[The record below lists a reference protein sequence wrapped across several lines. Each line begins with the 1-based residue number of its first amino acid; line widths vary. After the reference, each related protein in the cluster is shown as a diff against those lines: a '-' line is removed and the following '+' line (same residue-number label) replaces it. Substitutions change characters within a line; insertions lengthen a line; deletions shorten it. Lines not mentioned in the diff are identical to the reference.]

1 MIYRCTNQECFM
13 ESLVVDLEQEKDLS
27 CPYCS
32 TGLECCGVEVPE
44 LEDLTPEERRY
55 LEIEELDAANFERMS
70 YGELTPEEGGIRDHS
85 FDTITYNE
93 AGEPNG
99 YC

>member
-1 MIYRCTNQECFM
+1 MIYRCTNKECFM
-13 ESLVVDLEQEKDLS
+13 ESLVVDLEQEKELS

-55 LEIEELDAANFERMS
+55 LEIEELDTANFERMA
-70 YGELTPEEGGIRDHS
+70 YGELTPDEGGIRDCS
-85 FDTITYNE
+85 YDSITYNE